1 MGFFEEMTFELRPQS
16 HLKLR
21 EQNGG
26 GIRLVVENGG
36 PSTARSCWSLN
47 NRGSRKQVSKG
58 VKCEGVPPDRER
70 EWILGGQSE
79 RWAAWTRVN
88 VGRSGSFG
96 SILQCFY

>member
-1 MGFFEEMTFELRPQS
+1 MGFFEERTFELRPQS

-47 NRGSRKQVSKG
+47 NWGSRKQVSKG

-79 RWAAWTRVN
+79 
-88 VGRSGSFG
+88 
-96 SILQCFY
+96 